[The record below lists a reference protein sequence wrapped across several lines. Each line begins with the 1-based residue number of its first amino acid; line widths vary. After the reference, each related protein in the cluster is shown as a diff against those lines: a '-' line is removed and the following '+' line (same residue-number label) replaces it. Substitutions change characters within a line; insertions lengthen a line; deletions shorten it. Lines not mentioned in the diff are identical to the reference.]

1 MRAADLKIP
10 GVASGGKGVALVA
23 IYFVAGKLSLK
34 LAFLNA
40 SASPVW
46 PPAGIAV
53 AVLLLFGFRWWPA
66 IFVGAFL
73 VNVTTAGNVLTSLG
87 IAAGNTLESLLGAW
101 LVLKIAAGIRA
112 FEHAYDVFRFALAL
126 AISTLVSPTIGV
138 TTLSLSGFADWKNY
152 GDVWLTWWMGDFSGA
167 VIFAPVLILWLG
179 YPWRR
184 INLMRDAEV
193 GILLV
198 LLAIL
203 SEVVFGGWFVISTLN
218 YPIAFILGPIIAWTA
233 FRLTPRETATSMF
246 VLSAISIWG
255 TLHGFGPFVRS
266 NENQSLLILQS
277 FNVLTT
283 ITAVA
288 LAAGMSERRRAE
300 AALEQQRATVE
311 AANRTKDNFLAMLSH
326 ELRTPLTPVLAA
338 LDALKTEPQSAADTN
353 ATLAMMRRNIELES
367 QLIDDL
373 LDLTRITKDK
383 MQLDVQPVDAHQAV
397 HNVVEMCASE
407 ANAKQLR
414 VRFDL
419 QATDFQV
426 MADPAK
432 FQQIIWNLFKNAIK
446 FTGDNG
452 GITISSANHLPHILT
467 LAVADTGIGIEPEIM
482 ERIFNPFEQGERSFQ
497 RRFGGLGLGLT
508 ISKSLAQAHGASLIA
523 KSDGLNHGAKFLLTM
538 KTAELDKIE
547 KPRAPEPQTPQRA
560 LRILLVD
567 DHPDTCAALER
578 LLKLRGHTVTA
589 AHNMR
594 AALAVA
600 GVNDSFD
607 LLISDVGL
615 PDGNGMDL
623 LRVLRSRRPIRGIA
637 ISGFGMDADIGKS
650 LEAGFA
656 EHLVK
661 PVKLEKLEAAIARV
675 MAIPGIGRSENS
687 PAL

>member
-1 MRAADLKIP
+1 MELTKSSRSRTLIAAAILA
-10 GVASGGKGVALVA
+10 VA
-23 IYFVAGKLSLK
+23 YFVAGKLSLK

-53 AVLLLFGFRWWPA
+53 AALLLFGYRLWPG
-66 IFVGAFL
+66 IFVGAFF
-73 VNVTTAGNVLTSLG
+73 VNIFTAGNLLSSFG
-87 IAAGNTLESLLGAW
+87 IAAGNTLEALTAAW
-101 LVLKIAAGIRA
+101 LTAQIANGVRA
-112 FEHAYDVFRFALAL
+112 FDRAYDVFRFSLVL
-126 AISTLVSPTIGV
+126 AISTVISATVGV
-138 TTLSLSGFADWKNY
+138 TTLASLGFADWKNY
-152 GDVWLTWWMGDFSGA
+152 SDIWVTWWTGDFSGA
-167 VIFAPVLILWLG
+167 IIFAPVLILWLG
-179 YPWRR
+179 HPWRR
-184 INLMRDAEV
+184 LDLGRDAEV
-193 GILLV
+193 AVLLI

-203 SEVVFGGWFVISTLN
+203 SEIVFGGWLTISSMN

-255 TLHGFGPFVRS
+255 TLHRFGPFVRS

-300 AALEQQRATVE
+300 AALEQQRADVE

-338 LDALKTEPQSAADTN
+338 LDAMRTERQPPAEIDV
-353 ATLAMMRRNIELES
+353 TLAMMRRNIELES

-373 LDLTRITKDK
+373 LDLTRITKNK
-383 MQLDVQPVDAHQAV
+383 MQLDVQPVDAHQALR
-397 HNVVEMCASE
+397 NVVEMCASE
-407 ANAKQLR
+407 ANGKNLR
-414 VRFDL
+414 VRLDL
-419 QATDFQV
+419 EARDFRV

-446 FTGDNG
+446 FTGESG
-452 GITISSANHLPHILT
+452 TITITSANHLPHILT
-467 LAVADTGIGIEPEIM
+467 LAVADTGIGIEPEVM
-482 ERIFNPFEQGERSFQ
+482 EKIFNPFEQGERSFQ

-523 KSDGLNHGAKFLLTM
+523 KSDGLNRGATFLLTM
-538 KTAELDKIE
+538 KTAQQEEAE
-547 KPRAPEPQTPQRA
+547 KPRVLEPQIPPA
-560 LRILLVD
+560 GLRILLVD

-578 LLKLRGHTVTA
+578 LLKLRGHSVVA

-594 AALAVA
+594 GALEIA
-600 GVNDSFD
+600 GTADSFD

-623 LRVLRSRRPIRGIA
+623 LRVLRTRHPLRGIA
-637 ISGFGMDADIGKS
+637 ISGFGMDADVAKS
-650 LEAGFA
+650 MEAGFA

-675 MAIPGIGRSENS
+675 MAS
-687 PAL
+687 

>member
-1 MRAADLKIP
+1 MLDPVPAGNQSRSRALLAAAFL
-10 GVASGGKGVALVA
+10 AAA
-23 IYFVAGKLSLK
+23 YFVAGKLSLK

-46 PPAGIAV
+46 APSGIAI
-53 AVLLLFGFRWWPA
+53 AALLLFGYRLWPG
-66 IFVGAFL
+66 IFVGAFF
-73 VNVTTAGNVLTSLG
+73 VNLFTAGNIVSSAG
-87 IAAGNTLESLLGAW
+87 IASGNTLESLAAVW
-101 LVLKIAAGIRA
+101 LIHQIASGLRA
-112 FEHAYDVFRFALAL
+112 FDHAYDVFRFALAL
-126 AISTLVSPTIGV
+126 AISTLVGATIGV
-138 TTLSLSGFADWKNY
+138 TTLAFSELAPWSHYAA
-152 GDVWLTWWMGDFSGA
+152 VWITWWMGDFSGA
-167 VIFAPVLILWLG
+167 VLFAPVLILWLG

-184 INLMRDAEV
+184 INIVRDAEV
-193 GILLV
+193 AILLV

-203 SEVVFGGWFVISTLN
+203 SEIVFGGWFTVSTLN
-218 YPIAFILGPIIAWTA
+218 YPIAFILGPIIVWTA
-233 FRLTPRETATSMF
+233 FRLTARETATSLF
-246 VLSAISIWG
+246 VLSAIAIWG
-255 TLHGFGPFVRS
+255 TLHRYGPFVRPD
-266 NENQSLLILQS
+266 ENQSLLLLQG

-283 ITAVA
+283 ITALA
-288 LAAGMSERRRAE
+288 LSAGMSERRRAE
-300 AALEQQRATVE
+300 TALEQQRASVE

-338 LDALKTEPQSAADTN
+338 LDALKTEQQPQPDADKTF
-353 ATLAMMRRNIELES
+353 AMMRRNIELES

-383 MQLDVQPVDAHQAV
+383 MQLDLQHVDAHQALR
-397 HNVVEMCASE
+397 NVVEMCNSE
-407 ANAKQLR
+407 ANAKQLH

-419 QATDFQV
+419 QARDYQV

-432 FQQIIWNLFKNAIK
+432 FQQIIWNLYKNAIK
-446 FTGDNG
+446 FTGENG
-452 GITISSANHLPHILT
+452 EITLSSANHLPYILS
-467 LAVADTGIGIEPEIM
+467 LAVADTGIGIEPEVM

-523 KSDGLNHGAKFLLTM
+523 KSEGLNQGATFLLTM
-538 KTAELDKIE
+538 KTAELE
-547 KPRAPEPQTPQRA
+547 KAEIPRAPEPQAPPEG

-578 LLKLRGHTVTA
+578 LLKLRGHHVTA

-594 AALAVA
+594 GALAQA
-600 GVNDSFD
+600 GDAEAFD

-623 LRVLRSRRPIRGIA
+623 LRVLRTRRPIRGIA

-650 LEAGFA
+650 LEAGFS

-675 MAIPGIGRSENS
+675 MAS
-687 PAL
+687 

>member
-1 MRAADLKIP
+1 MNSERTAPANSSRSRILIAA
-10 GVASGGKGVALVA
+10 A
-23 IYFVAGKLSLK
+23 ILAAVYFVVGKLSLK

-46 PPAGIAV
+46 PPAGITV
-53 AVLLLFGFRWWPA
+53 AALLLYGYRLWPG

-73 VNVTTAGNVLTSLG
+73 VNVLTAGNVFSSLG
-87 IAAGNTLESLLGAW
+87 IAAGNTLEALIAVG
-101 LVLKIAAGIRA
+101 LVRTIAAGLHA
-112 FEHAYDVFRFALAL
+112 FDHAYDVFRFALSL
-126 AISTLVSPTIGV
+126 AIATAVSATIGV
-138 TTLSLSGFADWKNY
+138 TSLALAGFADWHRY
-152 GDVWLTWWMGDFSGA
+152 AEIWLTWWLGDFSGA
-167 VIFAPVLILWLG
+167 VIFAPVLILWLVD
-179 YPWRR
+179 PWRR
-184 INLMRDAEV
+184 INFVRDAEV
-193 GILLV
+193 AILLV

-203 SEVVFGGWFVISTLN
+203 SEVVFGGWFTISTLN

-246 VLSAISIWG
+246 VLSAISVWG
-255 TLHGFGPFVRS
+255 TLHRFGPFVRS
-266 NENQSLLILQS
+266 DENQSLLILQS
-277 FNVLTT
+277 FSVLTT

-300 AALEQQRATVE
+300 IALEQQRATVE
-311 AANRTKDNFLAMLSH
+311 TANRTKDNFLAMLSH

-338 LDALKTEPQSAADTN
+338 LDALKTERHSAAEVD

-373 LDLTRITKDK
+373 LDLTRITKGK
-383 MQLDVQPVDAHQAV
+383 MQLDLQPVDAHQAL
-397 HNVVEMCASE
+397 HNVVAMCASE
-407 ANAKQLR
+407 AHGKKLQ

-419 QATDFQV
+419 QATDFRV

-446 FTGDNG
+446 FTGENG
-452 GITISSANHLPHILT
+452 AITITSANHLPHILT
-467 LAVADTGIGIEPEIM
+467 LSVSDTGIGIEAEIM
-482 ERIFNPFEQGERSFQ
+482 EKIFNPFEQGERSFQ

-523 KSDGLNHGAKFLLTM
+523 KSEGLNRGATFLLTM
-538 KTAELDKIE
+538 KTAQLEATE
-547 KPRAPEPQTPQRA
+547 QPRAAEPQPA
-560 LRILLVD
+560 PAGLRILLVD

-578 LLKLRGHTVTA
+578 LLKLRGHTVA
-589 AHNMR
+589 AANNMR
-594 AALAVA
+594 SALEKA
-600 GVNDSFD
+600 GAGDSFD

-623 LRVLRSRRPIRGIA
+623 LRVIRTKHPIRGIA
-637 ISGFGMDADIGKS
+637 ISGFGMDADIAKS

-675 MAIPGIGRSENS
+675 MAS
-687 PAL
+687 

>member
-1 MRAADLKIP
+1 MEAVPPGNQARSRAWLAAGIL
-10 GVASGGKGVALVA
+10 AAT
-23 IYFVAGKLSLK
+23 YFVAGKLSLK
-34 LAFLNA
+34 LAFANA
-40 SASPVW
+40 SASPVF

-53 AVLLLFGFRWWPA
+53 AALLMFGYRLWPA
-66 IFVGAFL
+66 IFVSAFL
-73 VNVTTAGNVLTSLG
+73 VNVTIAGNFPASLG
-87 IAAGNTLESLLGAW
+87 IAAGNTLESLLGAS
-101 LVLKIAAGIRA
+101 LVQQIASGVRA
-112 FEHAYDVFRFALAL
+112 FDHAYDVFRFALAL

-138 TTLSLSGFADWKNY
+138 AALSMSGLAEWKNY
-152 GDVWLTWWMGDFSGA
+152 ADIWLTWWIGDFSGA

-184 INLMRDAEV
+184 INLLRDAEV

-203 SEVVFGGWFVISTLN
+203 SEVVFGGWFAISSLN

-255 TLHGFGPFVRS
+255 TLHRFGPFVRS
-266 NENQSLLILQS
+266 DENQSLLILQS

-338 LDALKTEPQSAADTN
+338 LDALKTEPQSAAEAD

-383 MQLDVQPVDAHQAV
+383 MQLDVQAVDAHQAV
-397 HNVVEMCASE
+397 RNVAEMCASE

-414 VRFDL
+414 VRLDL

-426 MADPAK
+426 LADPAK

-452 GITISSANHLPHILT
+452 SITISSTNHLPHILT

-523 KSDGLNHGAKFLLTM
+523 KSEGLNQGATFLFTM
-538 KTAELDKIE
+538 KTAELDQIE
-547 KPRAPEPQTPQRA
+547 KPRIPEPQAPQRA
-560 LRILLVD
+560 VRILLVD

-600 GVNDSFD
+600 GDGDSFD

-637 ISGFGMDADIGKS
+637 ISGFGMDVDIGKS
-650 LEAGFA
+650 LDAGFA

-675 MAIPGIGRSENS
+675 MSQDNS
-687 PAL
+687 PTL

>member
-1 MRAADLKIP
+1 MRAGEDNLEQAASNNP
-10 GVASGGKGVALVA
+10 GRIRPLLAAAILAA

-53 AVLLLFGFRWWPA
+53 AALLLFGYRLWPG

-73 VNVTTAGNVLTSLG
+73 VNLLTAGNIFSSLG
-87 IAAGNTLESLLGAW
+87 IAAGNTFEALIAVSL
-101 LVLKIAAGIRA
+101 VQNVAAFQRG
-112 FEHAYDVFRFALAL
+112 YDVFRFALAL
-126 AISTLVSPTIGV
+126 AIATVVSALIGV
-138 TTLSLSGFADWKNY
+138 TTLALFGLADWKHY
-152 GDVWLTWWMGDFSGA
+152 FEIWITWWMGDFSGA
-167 VIFAPVLILWLG
+167 IIFAPVLILWLG
-179 YPWRR
+179 HPWRR
-184 INLMRDAEV
+184 INFVRDAEV
-193 GILLV
+193 AILLV

-203 SEVVFGGWFVISTLN
+203 GEIVFGGWFAISTLN

-255 TLHGFGPFVRS
+255 TLHRFGPFVRS
-266 NENQSLLILQS
+266 NENQSLLILQC

-283 ITAVA
+283 ITALA

-300 AALEQQRATVE
+300 AALEQQRAEIET
-311 AANRTKDNFLAMLSH
+311 ANRTKDNFLAMLSH

-338 LDALKTEPQSAADTN
+338 LDALKTEQHPAAEVD
-353 ATLAMMRRNIELES
+353 AALAMMRRNIELES

-373 LDLTRITKDK
+373 LDLTRIAKDK
-383 MQLDVQPVDAHQAV
+383 MQLEFQPVDAHHAV
-397 HNVVEMCASE
+397 RNVLDMCASE
-407 ANAKQLR
+407 AHAKKLQ
-414 VRFDL
+414 VRLDFH
-419 QATDFQV
+419 ATDFRV

-432 FQQIIWNLFKNAIK
+432 FQQIIWNLLKNAIK
-446 FTGDNG
+446 FTGESG
-452 GITISSANHLPHILT
+452 RITITSENHLPHILT
-467 LAVADTGIGIEPEIM
+467 LSVGDSGIGIEPEIM

-508 ISKSLAQAHGASLIA
+508 ISKSLAQAHGATLVA
-523 KSDGLNHGAKFLLTM
+523 KSDGLNRGATFSLTM
-538 KTAELDKIE
+538 KTADLEEAE
-547 KPRAPEPQTPQRA
+547 KPRAVEPQPPPA
-560 LRILLVD
+560 DLRILLVD

-578 LLKLRGHTVTA
+578 LLKLRGHNVAA
-589 AHNMR
+589 AHSMR
-594 AALAVA
+594 SALEKA
-600 GVNDSFD
+600 GAGDSFD

-623 LRVLRSRRPIRGIA
+623 LRVLRTRHPIRGIA
-637 ISGFGMDADIGKS
+637 ISGFGMDGDIGKS
-650 LEAGFA
+650 LDAGFA

-675 MAIPGIGRSENS
+675 MAS
-687 PAL
+687 